1 MKLPKVVADLID
13 AQYHFNPDA
22 YAACFSETALVHDE
36 GHAYV
41 GREEIKQWISK
52 ANSEYNTVMK
62 PLSFEETEGGSLLT
76 AEVSGT
82 FPGSPVVLKFYL
94 QIADG
99 LITSLKIAG

>member
-1 MKLPKVVADLID
+1 
-13 AQYHFNPDA
+13 
-22 YAACFSETALVHDE
+22 
-36 GHAYV
+36 
-41 GREEIKQWISK
+41 
-52 ANSEYNTVMK
+52 MK

-94 QIADG
+94 QIAGG